1 MPTLIARHTV
11 EQYYDVEYSSD
22 LRYEYIDGQTIE
34 MDCESANHNDIV
46 MNLLGAAF
54 NILGRDYHRIS
65 LGRIRL
71 KVAEPRSYLHPDL
84 SIAPKPGEYEP
95 DRSDTLC
102 NPQVVFEVLSSST
115 EKNDRG
121 LKFELY
127 QQIPSL
133 DEYLLISQEEALVER
148 FVRRRGRRW
157 SGERY
162 EGLQS
167 EVTIATLKW
176 KLPLS
181 ELYADIEFR
190 HDQD

>member
-1 MPTLIARHTV
+1 MPTVIDRHTV
-11 EQYYDVEYSSD
+11 EQYYEVEYSSD
-22 LRYEYIDGQTIE
+22 LYYEYIDGQTIE
-34 MDCESANHNDIV
+34 MDWETVDHNEIV
-46 MNLLGAAF
+46 MNLLRAAF
-54 NILGRDYHRIS
+54 EVLGRDYHRIC

-71 KVAEPRSYLHPDL
+71 RVDEPRSYLHPDL

-95 DRSDTLC
+95 GWEDTLC

-127 QQIPSL
+127 QKIPSL
-133 DEYLLISQEEALVER
+133 MEYLLISQEEAVVER
-148 FVRRRGRRW
+148 FARGPEGCW
-157 SGERY
+157 SCDRY
-162 EGLQS
+162 LGLES
-167 EVTIATLKW
+167 EVEITTLDW

-190 HDQD
+190 RNKN